1 MELLTAKQVTTLT
14 TLSRMTIWRYI
25 QAGTFPNC
33 IKLGPKRVF
42 GGAKMLWRGL
52 KAASQFSAEV
62 VYEEANS

>member
-33 IKLGPKRVF
+33 IKLGPKRV
-42 GGAKMLWRGL
+42 AWRRKDVMAWLG
-52 KAASQFSAEV
+52 SRQPV
-62 VYEEANS
+62 QR

>member
-33 IKLGPKRVF
+33 IKLGPKRGKRQRSTV
-42 GGAKMLWRGL
+42 LTLIYW
-52 KAASQFSAEV
+52 
-62 VYEEANS
+62 

>member
-33 IKLGPKRVF
+33 IKLGPKRV
-42 GGAKMLWRGL
+42 AWRR
-52 KAASQFSAEV
+52 KDVMASLESRQPV
-62 VYEEANS
+62 QR

>member
-33 IKLGPKRVF
+33 IKLGPKRV
-42 GGAKMLWRGL
+42 AWRRKDVMAWL
-52 KAASQFSAEV
+52 ESRQPVKQIQR
-62 VYEEANS
+62 

>member
-33 IKLGPKRVF
+33 IKLGSKRV
-42 GGAKMLWRGL
+42 AWRRKDVMAWL
-52 KAASQFSAEV
+52 ESRQPV
-62 VYEEANS
+62 QR

>member
-33 IKLGPKRVF
+33 IKLGPKRVD
-42 GGAKMLWRGL
+42 WRRKDVMAWL
-52 KAASQFSAEV
+52 ESRQPV
-62 VYEEANS
+62 QR

>member
-33 IKLGPKRVF
+33 IKLGPKRV
-42 GGAKMLWRGL
+42 AWRRKDVMAWL
-52 KAASQFSAEV
+52 ESRQQV
-62 VYEEANS
+62 QC

>member
-33 IKLGPKRVF
+33 IKLGPKRV
-42 GGAKMLWRGL
+42 AWRRKDVMACL
-52 KAASQFSAEV
+52 ESRQPV
-62 VYEEANS
+62 QR